1 MCDNCNKH
9 YNVEPKDVSEEAR
22 QIVKMVKEFE
32 IDRSNVGLKGFVDI
46 CKGKSMAGMKFVN

>member
-22 QIVKMVKEFE
+22 KIVEMIKEFE
-32 IDRSNVGLKGFVDI
+32 IDRSNVSLKGFVDI
-46 CKGKSMAGMKFVN
+46 CKGKSMA